1 MTTALLERE
10 DTGSKEEL
18 WASFETTEHGPGFQR
33 WVATLCV
40 MCAIGIFALMTLP
53 ALVGFV
59 FTANDLGEF
68 HLPLRAFYARCLES
82 GASFDWCPDLYCGFY
97 LTGEGQ
103 VGAYHPVH
111 WVLYRFLKLD
121 TAWNIECL
129 LSYPFLFFGAYLML
143 RRWLT
148 LRSSALFGAL
158 CFTFCGFNLLHFV
171 HVNAVAVVAHV
182 PWLLWAADKLVR
194 SSTRG
199 ERLFMTAM
207 IGTLTASQLL
217 LGYPQYV
224 FLSLVAEALTIGVIF
239 SRRESRGHRIGS
251 FCWWT
256 VAKAVGLLAAAIQV
270 LPTIEALGD
279 SARIGAG
286 GDFAG
291 WGSLHPWNVVQ
302 LIAPYLFESRVV
314 GQNTHELG
322 LYLGAVPLVLAVFAF
337 CGGKGGGRTM
347 VAKRF
352 GLFAV
357 LIGFVL
363 ALGSYTPLHRLVES
377 APVLGSLRFPC
388 RAIVL
393 VQLGVMVLA
402 AVGFAKLLTAG
413 NEIDSKESQF
423 PMWSLLALATA
434 SVALSIA
441 APFIW
446 PDYVASLALVWIGP
460 GLILMAIMLTRW
472 AAQGSRL
479 AVSLLVVVTAS
490 DLCFYGLSY
499 AVLRTPHSLER
510 FIAET
515 PTPPAPA
522 PQRVVLDG
530 RTTMD
535 REIRAGNRLLLA
547 GYTRADGYAGLEPAR
562 QLDYRTDAAQRVAGA
577 NWAIRKNTSV
587 IGSKEEAGW
596 NAVQASMPRARLVGK
611 VIESE
616 SPRFAI
622 HTIHLPSTAMVATGE
637 SPLPIKSDSGSEA
650 GAKNSDKVN
659 ILRDEPGLIQIEVNA
674 GSRSLLLLT
683 ESFHR
688 GWTVEGNCDSP
699 ADNHTTRVNGD
710 FLGCAIDPGP
720 RTVTFRFA
728 AESLVWG
735 RAFGIFGLGLVVS
748 LFGFAGRSFVRRS

>member
-40 MCAIGIFALMTLP
+40 VCAIGLFAVMTLP

-82 GASFDWCPDLYCGFY
+82 GTSFDWCPDLYCGFY

-103 VGAYHPVH
+103 VGTYHPVH

-121 TAWNIECL
+121 VAWNIECL
-129 LSYPFLFFGAYLML
+129 LSYPFLFFGTYLML

-194 SSTRG
+194 ASARG
-199 ERLFMTAM
+199 ERLFLTAT

-217 LGYPQYV
+217 LGYPQYL
-224 FLSLVAEALTIGVIF
+224 FLSLVAEVLTVTVIF
-239 SRRESRGHRIGS
+239 SRREARGHRIS
-251 FCWWT
+251 SLCWWT
-256 VAKAVGLLAAAIQV
+256 VAKAVGILAAAIQV

-279 SARIGAG
+279 SVRLDAG
-286 GDFAG
+286 SDFAA
-291 WGSLHPWNVVQ
+291 WGSLHPLNLVQ

-322 LYLGAVPLVLAVFAF
+322 IYLGAAPLVLAVFAF

-347 VAKRF
+347 VAKRI

-413 NEIDSKESQF
+413 TEIDSKESQF
-423 PMWSLLALATA
+423 PIRSLLGLATV

-479 AVSLLVVVTAS
+479 AVSLLVIVTAS

-499 AVLRTPHSLER
+499 AVLRTPHSLEQ
-510 FIAET
+510 FIAGT
-515 PTPPAPA
+515 PTPPDQP

-530 RTTMD
+530 ATTMD
-535 REIRAGNRLLLA
+535 RGVRAGNRLLLA

-577 NWAIRKNTSV
+577 TWAMRKNSTV

-596 NAVQASMPRARLVGK
+596 YEVNVPMPRARLVTK
-611 VIESE
+611 VLESDA
-616 SPRFAI
+616 PRFAI
-622 HTIHLPSTAMVATGE
+622 HTIHLQSTAIVATGE
-637 SPLPIKSDSGSEA
+637 SPLAAASDAGGDADAKKSD
-650 GAKNSDKVN
+650 NVN
-659 ILRDEPGLIQIEVNA
+659 IVRDEPGLIQVEVNS
-674 GSRSLLLLT
+674 GSRSLLSLT

-688 GWTVEGNCDSP
+688 GWIVDGNCDSP

-728 AESLVWG
+728 PESLVWG
-735 RAFGIFGLGLVVS
+735 RAFAIFGLGLLVS
-748 LFGFAGRSFVRRS
+748 LYGFAGRSFVRRS